1 MKRLAT
7 ILKRLSIVLA
17 TLYSFRAPAF
27 AERWKIQYFYDEG
40 RDTLVIEDLA
50 FPTGTHGIAVGTI
63 LDELSRK
70 KPRYVAL
77 VSGDGGARWT
87 TKELPEHPR
96 SIFFLNESEGW
107 MVTDDS
113 FWFTETSGSVW
124 KRIAPQIKPDKKI
137 SQLPGGLITRVWFL
151 DSKHGF
157 AVGLQKSVYE
167 SKDGGATWTPVAA
180 AAQPPGDPKFTAYT
194 QIYFEGEKPGM
205 IYGASTPPRRDDPNL
220 PEWMEPERAVKRRK
234 VPMLALTL
242 KTVDGGVSWKSE
254 TSEAFGSLSNVCLAG
269 ADGLSVYQ
277 YDQSFDSPSEVYH
290 LDARAGKVTGVYHDK
305 LRVMDCAL
313 FKGPHGFLAAVEPP
327 GRLNTAPIPGK
338 VKILSSTNLK
348 DWTEMDVDYK
358 ANARSLII
366 AGPDAEHLWV
376 ATDTGMILHL
386 LP

>member
-1 MKRLAT
+1 MQRLAT
-7 ILKRLSIVLA
+7 ILKQLPILLAILSGLH
-17 TLYSFRAPAF
+17 TPAF
-27 AERWKIQYFYDEG
+27 AERWKIQYFFDEG
-40 RDTLVIEDLA
+40 RDTLVIDDLA
-50 FPTGTHGIAVGTI
+50 FPTATHGIAVGTI

-70 KPRYVAL
+70 RPRYVAL
-77 VSGDGGARWT
+77 VSSDGGARWT
-87 TKELPEHPR
+87 SKELVEHPR

-113 FWFTETSGSVW
+113 FWSTETSGAAW

-137 SQLPGGLITRVWFL
+137 SQVPGGLITRVWFL

-167 SKDGGATWTPVAA
+167 SKNGGVTWTPVAA

-194 QIYFEGEKPGM
+194 HIYFEGGKAGI
-205 IYGASTPPRRDDPNL
+205 IYGASTPPRRDDPDL

-234 VPMLALTL
+234 VAMLTL
-242 KTVDGGVSWKSE
+242 DLRSTDGGTIWKSE
-254 TSEAFGSLSNVCLAG
+254 SSELFGSLSSVCLAG
-269 ADGLSVYQ
+269 ADGLSIYQ
-277 YDQSFDSPSEVYH
+277 FDQTYDSPSEVYH
-290 LDARAGKVTGVYHDK
+290 MDAHAGKVTSVYRDK

-313 FKGPHGFLAAVEPP
+313 FKGPRAFLAAVEPP
-327 GRLNTAPIPGK
+327 GRLNTVPIPGK
-338 VKILSSTNLK
+338 VKILSSANLT

-358 ANARSLII
+358 ANARSLIM
-366 AGPDAEHLWV
+366 AGPDPEHLWV

>member
-1 MKRLAT
+1 MKRLAI
-7 ILKRLSIVLA
+7 ILKRLSMALA
-17 TLYSFRAPAF
+17 ILAGFHASAL

-40 RDTLVIEDLA
+40 RDTLMIEDLA
-50 FPTGTHGIAVGTI
+50 FPSVTRGIAVGTI

-77 VSGDGGARWT
+77 VSSDGGARWT

-113 FWFTETSGSVW
+113 FWFTETSGGAW

-137 SQLPGGLITRVWFL
+137 SQVPGGLITRVSFV

-167 SKDGGATWTPVAA
+167 STNGGVTWTPVAA

-194 QIYFEGEKPGM
+194 QVYFEGGKAGI
-205 IYGASTPPRRDDPNL
+205 IYGASTPPRRDDSNL

-234 VPMLALTL
+234 VPMLTL
-242 KTVDGGVSWKSE
+242 DLRTSDAGATWKSE
-254 TSEAFGSLSNVCLAG
+254 TAELLGSLSSVCLAG
-269 ADGLSVYQ
+269 ADGLSIYQ
-277 YDQSFDSPSEVYH
+277 FDQTFDAPSEVYH
-290 LDARAGKVTGVYHDK
+290 MDARAGKVTSVYHDK
-305 LRVMDCAL
+305 FRVMDCAL
-313 FKGPHGFLAAVEPP
+313 FRGPRAFLAAVEPP

-338 VKILSSTNLK
+338 VKILSSTNLM

-358 ANARSLII
+358 ANARSLIM

>member
-1 MKRLAT
+1 MQRLAT
-7 ILKRLSIVLA
+7 ILKRLAMVLA
-17 TLYSFRAPAF
+17 ILCGFHSLAF

-40 RDTLVIEDLA
+40 RDSLVIEDLA

-77 VSGDGGARWT
+77 VSSDGGARWSI
-87 TKELPEHPR
+87 KELQEHPR

-107 MVTDDS
+107 LVTDES
-113 FWFTETSGSVW
+113 FWFTETSGGAW

-157 AVGLQKSVYE
+157 AVGLQKSIYE
-167 SKDGGATWTPVAA
+167 SKNGGVTWAPVAE
-180 AAQPPGDPKFTAYT
+180 AAQPAGDPKFTAYT
-194 QIYFEGEKPGM
+194 QIYFEGGKAGM
-205 IYGASTPPRRDDPNL
+205 IYGTSAPPRRDDPNL
-220 PEWMEPERAVKRRK
+220 PEWMEPERALKRRK
-234 VPMLALTL
+234 IPTL
-242 KTVDGGVSWKSE
+242 SLDLRTHDGGATWKSE
-254 TSEAFGSLSNVCLAG
+254 TGESFGTMSNVCLAG
-269 ADGLSVYQ
+269 PDGLSVHQ
-277 YDQSFDSPSEVYH
+277 FDQSFDSPTEVDH
-290 LDARAGKVTGVYHDK
+290 MDARAGKVTTVYRDK
-305 LRVMDCAL
+305 LRVTDCAI
-313 FKGPHGFLAAVEPP
+313 FRGPRAFLAAVEPP
-327 GRLNTAPIPGK
+327 GRLNTVPIPGK
-338 VKILSSTNLK
+338 VKILSSTNLT

-358 ANARSLII
+358 ANARSLIM

>member
-1 MKRLAT
+1 MQRLAN
-7 ILKRLSIVLA
+7 ILTRLSMSLVILSGLH
-17 TLYSFRAPAF
+17 TPAF
-27 AERWKIQYFYDEG
+27 AERWKIQYFFDEG

-77 VSGDGGARWT
+77 VSSDGGVRWT
-87 TKELPEHPR
+87 SKELVEHPR

-113 FWFTETSGSVW
+113 FWFTETSGAAW

-137 SQLPGGLITRVWFL
+137 SQVAGGLITRVWFL

-167 SKDGGATWTPVAA
+167 SKNGGVTWTPVAA

-194 QIYFEGEKPGM
+194 QIYFENGKAGI
-205 IYGASTPPRRDDPNL
+205 IYGASTPPRRDDSNL

-234 VPMLALTL
+234 VSMLALDL
-242 KTVDGGVSWKSE
+242 RSSDGGTTWKSE
-254 TSEAFGSLSNVCLAG
+254 TAELLGSLSGVCLAG
-269 ADGLSVYQ
+269 ADGLSIYQ
-277 YDQSFDSPSEVYH
+277 FDQTFDSPSEVYH
-290 LDARAGKVTGVYHDK
+290 MDARAGKVTTVYHDK
-305 LRVMDCAL
+305 LRVMDCAI
-313 FKGPHGFLAAVEPP
+313 FRGPRAFLAAVEPP
-327 GRLNTAPIPGK
+327 GRLNTVPIPGK
-338 VKILSSTNLK
+338 VKILSSTNLT

-358 ANARSLII
+358 ANARSLVM